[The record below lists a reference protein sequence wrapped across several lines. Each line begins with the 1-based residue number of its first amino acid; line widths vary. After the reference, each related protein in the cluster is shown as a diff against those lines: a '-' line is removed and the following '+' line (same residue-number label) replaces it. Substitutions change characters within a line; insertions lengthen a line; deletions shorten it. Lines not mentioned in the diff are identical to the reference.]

1 MGLKMGSARV
11 WMGGATVV
19 AGLLLLAGCSD
30 KKETKAA
37 SQVAARVNGSDITV
51 HQINFRLQGERGLKP
66 EQLDAASRRVL
77 DQLIDQELT
86 VQKAVEQKLDRDPRV
101 VQQLEAARRE
111 VLARAY
117 LQQVASTVQAPTPDA
132 VRKYFDD
139 NPGLFSQ
146 RRVYQLREYV
156 TANIGPHAAEMATV
170 VAAAKS
176 PAEFEAWAKTK
187 QLTFQSNVAV
197 RPAERIPLGLLAQLA
212 PVANGHGVVM
222 TADAPLGRVM
232 FVVDSRPQ
240 PATFEQVKGA
250 IQEFLTNEA
259 RRKAVEGNVAALKT
273 NAKIAFE
280 GKFAGQAASAPA
292 LSTTRNATLE
302 SGLPAS
308 GVEINLP
315 SAGAASSE
323 QISLPGTGAAASGVS
338 ISLPTS
344 GNPGVSVSLPNAG
357 ASGVEVRLPGV
368 AASAAKP

>member
-1 MGLKMGSARV
+1 
-11 WMGGATVV
+11 
-19 AGLLLLAGCSD
+19 
-30 KKETKAA
+30 
-37 SQVAARVNGSDITV
+37 
-51 HQINFRLQGERGLKP
+51 
-66 EQLDAASRRVL
+66 
-77 DQLIDQELT
+77 
-86 VQKAVEQKLDRDPRV
+86 
-101 VQQLEAARRE
+101 
-111 VLARAY
+111 
-117 LQQVASTVQAPTPDA
+117 
-132 VRKYFDD
+132 
-139 NPGLFSQ
+139 
-146 RRVYQLREYV
+146 
-156 TANIGPHAAEMATV
+156 
-170 VAAAKS
+170 
-176 PAEFEAWAKTK
+176 
-187 QLTFQSNVAV
+187 
-197 RPAERIPLGLLAQLA
+197 
-212 PVANGHGVVM
+212 M